1 MSCPYFD
8 NNAKRYCQAP
18 FMNELGWSRLTMPR
32 RSGLIPMMQRRIEIW
47 RQQKEKKLRK
57 QKEVKKIRSRITNH
71 GNQKTYF
78 FMKLSLVGQK

>member
-32 RSGLIPMMQRRIEIW
+32 RSGLIPMMQRRIKIW
-47 RQQKEKKLRK
+47 GLPG
-57 QKEVKKIRSRITNH
+57 
-71 GNQKTYF
+71 GNEAGKA
-78 FMKLSLVGQK
+78 KGQVRGRNF